1 MAPRSVDSH
10 HQGVVALFLR
20 SSGDIITLVL
30 KKNVG
35 EFFSKLIN
43 GEQAAYKIGK
53 LAILRQKYRLAGL
66 AHICQKLDEREDMEE
81 TAKWRVCSIL

>member
-1 MAPRSVDSH
+1 MDSV
-10 HQGVVALFLR
+10 
-20 SSGDIITLVL
+20 ITLN
-30 KKNVG
+30 KENVG

-66 AHICQKLDEREDMEE
+66 SHICQKRDEREEAEE